1 MEFFTAIALLFMNIA
16 IPLAVIFFLVWIY
29 QIKKNSEL
37 STRQNQRIIRL
48 LEDISKKS

>member
-1 MEFFTAIALLFMNIA
+1 MELLLFPVTLFFYIG